1 MIFYDKDKVL
11 KERDTAA
18 FWAFM
23 IALPVQA
30 TACYMQ
36 ILGRVSTLTFLPF
49 ASIAIP
55 NLLETNDNKKL
66 VRIFE
71 VLIYLAA
78 LAYYAFCLFYDK
90 RILEIVPYKMFF
102 MN

>member
-1 MIFYDKDKVL
+1 MVFYDKTKVL
-11 KERDTAA
+11 PVRDTAA

-23 IALPVQA
+23 ISLPFQA
-30 TACYMQ
+30 TACYLP

-49 ASIAIP
+49 AGIAIP
-55 NLLETNDNKKL
+55 NILETNDNKML

-71 VLIYLAA
+71 VLIYFAA
-78 LAYYAFCLFYDK
+78 VAYYAFCLYYDK